1 MVIAVAA
8 APASDVRRPHGD
20 KTHLIAPCPL
30 TPSRK
35 YTGALARTSLDT
47 ARDFIEADG
56 ARAAICRRCEHDV
69 EPGMLEH
76 PTARLDSARLDGL
89 IEALARDG
97 FAVAPALFD
106 YGLVDRLQAA
116 AELRESSGAL
126 ARAAI
131 GREAGRNLETRVRNV
146 EACWLDSSDAADAEF
161 LGLAEQVRVA
171 INRRL
176 FLGLFEF
183 EAQLLV
189 YPPGGYYK
197 RHLDSFAGA
206 RNRIVSLVAY
216 LNREWQE
223 GDGGELDIW
232 RTPSDE
238 GAPAAKVAPR
248 AGTIV
253 LMLSEEIPHAVRPS
267 LTVRRVIAGWFRVN
281 ASDSGR
287 VDPAR

>member
-1 MVIAVAA
+1 
-8 APASDVRRPHGD
+8 
-20 KTHLIAPCPL
+20 
-30 TPSRK
+30 
-35 YTGALARTSLDT
+35 
-47 ARDFIEADG
+47 
-56 ARAAICRRCEHDV
+56 
-69 EPGMLEH
+69 MLEQ
-76 PTARLDSARLDGL
+76 PTARLDAVRLDGL

-97 FAVAPALFD
+97 YAVAPGLFD
-106 YGLVDRLQAA
+106 FGLVDRLLAA

-131 GREAGRNLETRVRNV
+131 GREAGRNLETGVRNV
-146 EACWLDSSDAADAEF
+146 EACWLDSADTAEAEF
-161 LGLAEQVRVA
+161 LNLAEQVRVS

-216 LNREWQE
+216 LNRDWKE

-232 RTPSDE
+232 RTPTDE
-238 GAPAAKVAPR
+238 GAPAVTVAPC
-248 AGTIV
+248 AGTTV

-267 LTVRRVIAGWFRVN
+267 AAVRRVIAGWFRVN
-281 ASDSGR
+281 ASASGR